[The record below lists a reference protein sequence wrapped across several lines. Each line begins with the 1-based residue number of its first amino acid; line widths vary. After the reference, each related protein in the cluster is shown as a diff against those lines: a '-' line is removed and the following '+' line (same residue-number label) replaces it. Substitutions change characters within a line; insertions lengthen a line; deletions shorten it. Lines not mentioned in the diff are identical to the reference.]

1 MFRLLYHTLYGYCCT
16 FQVVHDVPRFDLQEV
31 NNLVAGGGVSIYY
44 SHALQLIFF
53 SYSQG
58 NSLEFFIDLSI
69 YVHIHVH
76 KCVSFKECHF
86 GLSSY
91 ECYFDYSCR

>member
-1 MFRLLYHTLYGYCCT
+1 M
-16 FQVVHDVPRFDLQEV
+16 
-31 NNLVAGGGVSIYY
+31 SIYY

-69 YVHIHVH
+69 YVHIQVH
-76 KCVSFKECHF
+76 ECVYKLKCLLKSVI
-86 GLSSY
+86 LV
-91 ECYFDYSCR
+91 

>member
-1 MFRLLYHTLYGYCCT
+1 M
-16 FQVVHDVPRFDLQEV
+16 PRFELQEV

-76 KCVSFKECHF
+76 ECVYKLKCLLKSVI
-86 GLSSY
+86 LV
-91 ECYFDYSCR
+91 